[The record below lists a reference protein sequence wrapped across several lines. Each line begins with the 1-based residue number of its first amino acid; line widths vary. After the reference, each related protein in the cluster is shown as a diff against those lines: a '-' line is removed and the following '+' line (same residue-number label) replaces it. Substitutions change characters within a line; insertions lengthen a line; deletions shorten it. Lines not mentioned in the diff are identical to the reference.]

1 VVPLSTTAQSSAAVT
16 QLAPNNGSSATP
28 KVPLA
33 KTGFT
38 FAGWNTQ
45 ADGKGTSYTG
55 YGYSDAIMNFKASD
69 YNEST
74 KVWVNSATTGTTY
87 DVSNTGMGA
96 GIGITKATTSA
107 NVNGNTTTFTTL
119 SGLTTSRITFPNSI
133 LNSYTLCH
141 VSRYASTTT
150 SKQQR
155 IIGHASYN
163 WLSGNLSGKTGS
175 YNGSGNFGNGYTDS
189 NSGAT
194 TNGAL
199 NDTDWHLYCDYSGG
213 FRMDGTAAVAAG
225 RQTLPANISINT
237 FSNQQSEWEIAEI
250 LIFDRA
256 LDASGIKYVESQLA
270 TTYGLSGYSSGTGT
284 YASTGDITL
293 YAQWNSTITYDG
305 NGLTSV
311 ASTVPAAT
319 IATGTAAN
327 TTLAGVGT
335 MVKTGYTFA
344 GWNTQ
349 ADGLGT
355 PHASG
360 LTTYQSAGSRTLY
373 AKWTR
378 TITYNSNGANS
389 GSPERATDVFVNS
402 TTPSISTFPTVGTMV
417 KTGYTFAGWSTTT
430 SGTALSTPYST
441 TGEVPLYAR
450 WTANTYAVTY
460 DTSTVTSGTMDNT
473 SLTAGTA
480 FTLRANAFARTGF
493 SFKNWNTASNG
504 SGTTYAGGASVTLYS
519 DLTLYPQWNLLAPSV
534 GTLAATAGN
543 TEVTLTPTTGIASS
557 TVGPTTS
564 VTITA
569 YTSSSGAV
577 FNPSKTCTVV
587 SPATSCVITGL
598 TNWHYILFQICCNK
612 CYR

>member
-1 VVPLSTTAQSSAAVT
+1 MIFGLVRTKFVAARPKSFYKLLFPIFIGILVSVVGQTSVAPPANAAIYGTIYNVAPKVSGGSSYGEGACAADQVVVGLMMGWNPQSVGFKCNVLNSDLTISPIASKTANYAYCPDGMVAVGMAFIISNGNRAGLICNTPPGLSGTDVETKYVSVNNSPILIDKPVGQAYWGGGVMRCNAGDIMVGWRVWSGAWLDGLAPRCAPFTKFTITYNVNSGGGTAPATQQQSGPNASINLSSTYTGTRTGFTLSGWNTQANGLGTNYAAGATITPTANLILYAKWASTITYNGNSNTSGVVPLSTTAQSSAAVT

-96 GIGITKATTSA
+96 GTGITKATTSA

-175 YNGSGNFGNGYTDS
+175 YYGSGNFGNGYTDS

-199 NDTDWHLYCDYSGG
+199 NNTDWHLYCDYSGG

-250 LIFDRA
+250 LIFD
-256 LDASGIKYVESQLA
+256 S
-270 TTYGLSGYSSGTGT
+270 
-284 YASTGDITL
+284 
-293 YAQWNSTITYDG
+293 
-305 NGLTSV
+305 
-311 ASTVPAAT
+311 
-319 IATGTAAN
+319 
-327 TTLAGVGT
+327 
-335 MVKTGYTFA
+335 
-344 GWNTQ
+344 
-349 ADGLGT
+349 
-355 PHASG
+355 
-360 LTTYQSAGSRTLY
+360 
-373 AKWTR
+373 
-378 TITYNSNGANS
+378 
-389 GSPERATDVFVNS
+389 
-402 TTPSISTFPTVGTMV
+402 
-417 KTGYTFAGWSTTT
+417 
-430 SGTALSTPYST
+430 
-441 TGEVPLYAR
+441 EVSY
-450 WTANTYAVTY
+450 
-460 DTSTVTSGTMDNT
+460 
-473 SLTAGTA
+473 
-480 FTLRANAFARTGF
+480 
-493 SFKNWNTASNG
+493 
-504 SGTTYAGGASVTLYS
+504 
-519 DLTLYPQWNLLAPSV
+519 
-534 GTLAATAGN
+534 
-543 TEVTLTPTTGIASS
+543 
-557 TVGPTTS
+557 
-564 VTITA
+564 
-569 YTSSSGAV
+569 
-577 FNPSKTCTVV
+577 
-587 SPATSCVITGL
+587 
-598 TNWHYILFQICCNK
+598 
-612 CYR
+612 